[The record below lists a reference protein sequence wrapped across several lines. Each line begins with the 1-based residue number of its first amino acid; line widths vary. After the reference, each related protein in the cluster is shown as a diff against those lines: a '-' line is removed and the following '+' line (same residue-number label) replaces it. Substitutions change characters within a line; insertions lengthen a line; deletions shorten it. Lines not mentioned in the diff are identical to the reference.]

1 MDIIEKFDLIDPS
14 YGTRGATT
22 SLARRITDFN
32 GLRMGLIDN
41 RKHNVDHLLTGFE
54 QAFRNRYEIADVTRI
69 TKFLFSYPASET
81 DIAQIAEHCDFV
93 IEAIA
98 D

>member
-1 MDIIEKFDLIDPS
+1 MDIIEKYGLVDPG
-14 YGTRGATT
+14 YGAPGSTT
-22 SLARRITDFN
+22 SLARRISDFN

-54 QAFRNRYEIADVTRI
+54 NAFRKRYDIADVTRI
-69 TKFLFSYPASET
+69 TKFLFSYPASEN
-81 DIAQIAEHCDFV
+81 DVAQIAEHCDFV